1 MNQNYN
7 QTITLYNRIRSAD
20 SSDKNEHWRRTVL
33 RGCFWKT
40 VINTGFFGTQASVQN
55 TYVVRIP
62 ENSHYRPYAEYINA
76 NRGFFTASA
85 GDIVVKGEC
94 KEEITGEGGQTAA
107 QILNRHK
114 PDAFKVTAFSDN
126 TGCPVGRHY
135 RLGG

>member
-20 SSDKNEHWRRTVL
+20 NSEKKEHWRRTVL

-107 QILNRHK
+107 QILNRYK

-126 TGCPVGRHY
+126 TGFPVGKHY

>member
-40 VINTGFFGTQASVQN
+40 VINTGLFGTQASVQN

-126 TGCPVGRHY
+126 TGFPVGRHY